1 MMLIAKLR
9 RQLRRQRVIIAL
21 LISLTAAV
29 SIGLMA
35 NDVLGLSKLV
45 AALIAVALFFLL
57 TAIYYRSGS
66 FSLPPSEVIVRYL
79 DRHYPQVE
87 DSSGLYLKSE
97 LNRLEKLQ
105 INRINNK
112 LSQSGLDFKL
122 PKKQLIRSVLMSV
135 SLVSI
140 AYLVTITTSS
150 ISGTDERFGDVTQ
163 QIAAESGNLTSGND
177 PVIQSVQVVVDP
189 PEYTNLETK
198 VVNSGIVTAAT
209 MSALSWTINISGDV
223 NDAAL
228 IFNDRD
234 TVELTSEGDA
244 YKGEITAENRLIYRI
259 AVTSADT
266 TIYSNY
272 YSIEVTEDQ
281 PPRFRVSSP
290 VQMRTLLTE
299 NKRQTEMN
307 VQVMDDYGIQYISL
321 YTTLARGSGE
331 SVRFREQRMAFDRIS
346 GMGTRQAEASI
357 MLNAD
362 SLGMT
367 PGDELYIYAAAS
379 DNHPNTQ
386 SGRSDTYII
395 VVEDTT
401 RAQPLMAGNI
411 VIDLMPEDFRSQ
423 RQIIVDTEELLSE
436 KGQMSEEYFKVR
448 SRRIGRDQEMLMLDF
463 GQYMSMED
471 ESESAGGDITEAADD
486 HAGHDHGHEEGGEG
500 VTEAE
505 LDGEGQEA
513 TQSTAASIIPEEFF
527 HDHGSPEM
535 NTLFAESPR
544 ALLRRALS
552 EMFRASQYLQTDRPE
567 EALAYEYRALEYLQE
582 AQQADRRYVRRAGLD
597 GIPIPEDEKRLTGEI
612 DDFANPEFSY
622 RSDRRMPPLVLF
634 EQQIRDEQNLSED
647 ELQKHI
653 EEIQKANITESD
665 KLYLLNRVGRLN
677 STDYNGAV
685 RQQLLAKLSE
695 INRNRQRNLSPERV
709 PVLKT
714 SGGNK

>member
-21 LISLTAAV
+21 LISLTAAF

-35 NDVLGLSKLV
+35 NDVLGLSELV
-45 AALIAVALFFLL
+45 AALIAGTLFFLL

-79 DRHYPQVE
+79 DRRYPQAE
-87 DSSGLYLKSE
+87 DSSGLYLKSD

-105 INRINNK
+105 INRINKK
-112 LSQSGLDFKL
+112 LSSSGVDFKL
-122 PKKQLIRSVLMSV
+122 PKKQLIRSVLISV

-150 ISGTDERFGDVTQ
+150 KGGTDERFRDVTQ
-163 QIAAESGNLTSGND
+163 QIAAESGKLTSVND

-189 PEYTNLETK
+189 PQYTNLETK
-198 VVNSGIVTAAT
+198 VVKSGIVTAAT
-209 MSALSWTINISGDV
+209 MSALSWTVNISGDV

-244 YKGEITAENRLIYRI
+244 FKGEITAENRLIYRI

-307 VQVMDDYGIQYISL
+307 VQVMDDYGIQDISL

-386 SGRSDTYII
+386 SGRSDTYMI

-423 RQIIVDTEELLSE
+423 RQIIVDTEELISE
-436 KGQMSEEYFKVR
+436 KGQMGEEQFKLR

-471 ESESAGGDITEAADD
+471 EASSAGGGIAEANGD
-486 HAGHDHGHEEGGEG
+486 HGGHDHDNGSEG
-500 VTEAE
+500 EAE
-505 LDGEGQEA
+505 LDGEGQET

-582 AQQADRRYVRRAGLD
+582 AQQADRRYVRRAGLE

-622 RSDRRMPPLVLF
+622 RSDRRMPPLILF
-634 EQQIRDEQNLSED
+634 ERQIRDGQNLSED

-653 EEIQKANITESD
+653 EEIQKADITESD

-677 STDYNGAV
+677 STDYNGEV

>member
-9 RQLRRQRVIIAL
+9 RQLRRQRIIIAV

-29 SIGLMA
+29 SIGLLA
-35 NDVLGLSKLV
+35 NAVLGLSELV
-45 AALIAVALFFLL
+45 AASLAGALFFLL
-57 TAIYYRSGS
+57 IAIYYRSGS
-66 FSLPPSEVIVRYL
+66 FSLPPAELIVRYM
-79 DRHYPQVE
+79 DRHYPEVE
-87 DSSGLYLKSE
+87 DSSGLYLKSD
-97 LNRLEKLQ
+97 LNRLEILQ
-105 INRINNK
+105 LNRIDNK
-112 LSQSGLDFKL
+112 LSSSGADFKL
-122 PKKQLIRSVLMSV
+122 PKKQLIRSALISI
-135 SLVSI
+135 SLVAF
-140 AYLVTITTSS
+140 AYLVTISASS
-150 ISGTDERFGDVTQ
+150 TGAVDGKYGDVKQ

-177 PVIQSVQVVVDP
+177 PVIQSVQVVVNP
-189 PEYTNLETK
+189 PEYTHLETNA
-198 VVNSGIVTAAT
+198 VNSGSVTTPA
-209 MSALSWTINISGDV
+209 MSAISWAVDISGDV

-234 TVELTSEGDA
+234 RVELLSEGETF
-244 YKGEITAENRLIYRI
+244 KGEITVENRLIYRI

-290 VQMRTLLTE
+290 VQPRTLLTE
-299 NKRQTEMN
+299 TNRQTELR
-307 VQVMDDYGIQYISL
+307 VQVVDDYGIRDVSL

-331 SVRFREQRMAFDRIS
+331 SVRFREQRMEFHKVS
-346 GMGTRQAEASI
+346 GIGTLQAEASI

-379 DNHPNTQ
+379 DNHPNTKT
-386 SGRSDTYII
+386 GRSDTYMI

-423 RQIIVDTEELLSE
+423 RQIIVDTEELISE
-436 KGQMSEEYFKVR
+436 KGQMTDNQFKVR
-448 SRRIGRDQEMLMLDF
+448 SRRIGQDQEMLMLDF
-463 GQYMSMED
+463 GQYMSME
-471 ESESAGGDITEAADD
+471 EEASSAGGEIAETGSEHD
-486 HAGHDHGHEEGGEG
+486 GHDHDQGDEGE
-500 VTEAE
+500 TE
-505 LDGEGQEA
+505 LDGEGQET

-552 EMFRASQYLQTDRPE
+552 EMFRASQFLQTDRPE

-612 DDFANPEFSY
+612 DDFANPQASY
-622 RSDRRMPPLVLF
+622 ESNRNLPPLVLF
-634 EQQIRDEQNLSED
+634 EQQLRMGQILSDEALTRINESINQAS
-647 ELQKHI
+647 I
-653 EEIQKANITESD
+653 PESD
-665 KLYLLNRVGRLN
+665 KLYLLNRLSRLN
-677 STDYNGAV
+677 NIDDPSTV
-685 RQQLLAKLSE
+685 KEQLLKKLSE
-695 INRNRQRNLSPERV
+695 INSNRRRNPAPIRV
-709 PVLKT
+709 PVLNI
-714 SGGNK
+714 SGRNE